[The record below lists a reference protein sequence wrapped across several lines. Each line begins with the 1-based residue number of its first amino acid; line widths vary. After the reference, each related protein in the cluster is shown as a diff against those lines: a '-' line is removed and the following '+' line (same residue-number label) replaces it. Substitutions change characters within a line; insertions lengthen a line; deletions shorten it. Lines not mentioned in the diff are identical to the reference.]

1 MEDPQEDLLVVTGL
15 VCSSS
20 SSSSSSSSTLLGDL
34 FGVSRSVKCGFL
46 PVLFYTS
53 LFLECVLV
61 YYIVLY

>member
-15 VCSSS
+15 VCSS

>member
-15 VCSSS
+15 VCS